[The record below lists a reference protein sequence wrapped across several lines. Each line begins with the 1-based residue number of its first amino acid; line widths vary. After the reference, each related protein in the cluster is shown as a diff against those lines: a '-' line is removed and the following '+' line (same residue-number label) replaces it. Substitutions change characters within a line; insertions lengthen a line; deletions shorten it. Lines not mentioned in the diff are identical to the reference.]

1 MADPTSLGHAGGP
14 GSGRPAP
21 ARAAPS
27 AVAMLV
33 LDVDGVLTDGG
44 ILLDDA
50 GNESKR
56 FFVQDGFALRLCE
69 KMGLA
74 LAVITGRRSDV
85 VFHRLA
91 DLRVRWVYQGSSDK
105 AADLARLAAESCIEP
120 ARMAFLGD
128 DWPDLPALRRVG
140 YPMAVANATE
150 PVKAAAAFVTTRP
163 GGHGAV
169 REAVEHL
176 LAARGQLNDALRL
189 YDR

>member
-1 MADPTSLGHAGGP
+1 V
-14 GSGRPAP
+14 GSNPSSQPPSPAP
-21 ARAAPS
+21 RPRCAPS
-27 AVAMLV
+27 AVRLLV

-44 ILLDDA
+44 ILLDDH

-69 KMGLA
+69 KMGLPV
-74 LAVITGRRSDV
+74 AVITGRRSDV

-91 DLRVRWVYQGSSDK
+91 DLRVRYVYQGSSDK
-105 AADLARLAAESCIEP
+105 AADLARLEAESGIP
-120 ARMAFLGD
+120 AGEMAFLGD

-140 YPMAVANATE
+140 YPMAVANATD
-150 PVKAAAAFVTTRP
+150 PVKAASIFTTTRS

-176 LAARGQLNDALRL
+176 LAARGQFQTALNL